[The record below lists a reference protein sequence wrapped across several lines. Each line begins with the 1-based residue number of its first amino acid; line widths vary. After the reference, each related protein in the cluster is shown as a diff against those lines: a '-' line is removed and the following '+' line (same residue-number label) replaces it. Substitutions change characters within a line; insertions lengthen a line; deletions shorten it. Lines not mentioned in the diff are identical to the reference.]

1 MGKVVLYLALTLDGY
16 IADLNEGYAFLEPYG
31 DPDVYDFDK
40 FMARIGGI
48 IMGRVSYQQIMS
60 QTDVWPYKDYITYVY
75 TRNKTLND
83 PNVTFT
89 QEDPRLVIQEIKAK
103 TNKDIWLFG
112 GGEVIDQFIKLN
124 LVDEYILNYVPEV
137 LSEGIPL
144 FRREILKKLEI
155 VSHKTYGQILEVILK
170 PKK

>member
-1 MGKVVLYLALTLDGY
+1 NY
-16 IADLNEGYAFLEPYG
+16 IS
-31 DPDVYDFDK
+31 
-40 FMARIGGI
+40 I
-48 IMGRVSYQQIMS
+48 
-60 QTDVWPYKDYITYVY
+60 VY

-124 LVDEYILNYVPEV
+124 LVYEYILNYVPEV

-155 VSHKTYGQILEVILK
+155 DSHKIFVQIIVVNL
-170 PKK
+170 